1 MHFFNNDE
9 LANLKKYLY
18 YSYIHDSKVQS
29 VDYDAET
36 RILKI
41 SSFNPIY
48 NVKIDFIFKEQKLS
62 KGIYM
67 QVVQENGIPWWL
79 RQNRICLQC
88 RRHRFDPWVGKYPW
102 RRKWQPTPL
111 FLPGESLGQRSLTGY
126 SPWGPKELDTTEQ
139 LHFHLYRKT

>member
-1 MHFFNNDE
+1 MIYVN
-9 LANLKKYLY
+9 
-18 YSYIHDSKVQS
+18 YIS
-29 VDYDAET
+29 
-36 RILKI
+36 I
-41 SSFNPIY
+41 
-48 NVKIDFIFKEQKLS
+48 IDFIFKEQKLS

-126 SPWGPKELDTTEQ
+126 SPWGPKESAMTEQ
-139 LHFHLYRKT
+139 LKLSLFTGKQ